1 MKKIYTLLLLVVLL
15 ISCGCGGSNKK
26 NGNAK
31 EAASSGDNT
40 VVIYSSAEDYR
51 NDYLLKKLKEKFPN
65 YNIKLE
71 YLSTG
76 KHAARLKSEG
86 EKTACD
92 ISFDL
97 EKDYAMQLKNL
108 YADLSAYDTSIYMD
122 DLVSKDKI
130 WLPECRL
137 GGAIIINKDV
147 IKEKGLTVPRSYQD
161 LLKPEYKGLISMP
174 NPKSSGTG
182 YIFLKSLVNAWGEE
196 KALQYFDKL
205 SDNILQYTSSGS
217 GPVNALVNKEVAIG
231 LGMTAQ
237 AALKKT
243 EGANLEILYFSE
255 GSPYTYYVATMIKG
269 KEKKK
274 AVKDVFDYFYSTLIE
289 DDVRLFFPEKLY
301 KNKDFTLKNMPK
313 DIKYA
318 DMKNDT
324 IEEKM
329 RLLGKWN
336 H

>member
-1 MKKIYTLLLLVVLL
+1 MKKSLVLFLFVVLL
-15 ISCGCGGSNKK
+15 IASGCGNKQSGSTPK
-26 NGNAK
+26 
-31 EAASSGDNT
+31 ASSGNDNT

-51 NDYLLKKLKEKFPN
+51 NDYILKKLKEKFPN

-86 EKTACD
+86 AKTACD

-97 EKDYAMQLKNL
+97 EKDYATQLKDL
-108 YADLSAYDTSIYMD
+108 YADLSSYDMSIYVD
-122 DLVSKDKI
+122 ELVSKDKI

-137 GGAIIINKDV
+137 GGAVIVNKDV
-147 IKEKGLTVPRSYQD
+147 LKEKGLSMPKSYQD

-182 YIFLKSLVNAWGEE
+182 YIFLKSLVNAWGEG
-196 KALQYFDKL
+196 KAFQYFDKL
-205 SDNILQYTSSGS
+205 SNNILQYTSSGS

-243 EGANLEILYFSE
+243 EGANLEIIYFPE
-255 GSPYTYYVATMIKG
+255 GSPYTYYVATIIKG
-269 KEKKK
+269 KEQKK
-274 AVKDVFDYFYSTLIE
+274 AVKDVFDYFSSTLIE
-289 DDVRLFFPEKLY
+289 DDVRLFFPEKIY

-313 DIKYA
+313 GIKYA

-324 IEEKM
+324 IKEKM
-329 RLLGKWN
+329 RLLAKWN